1 MEKTRFYVTYL
12 VAVSVD
18 ATDSTDAQATLFRK
32 LRRFAKRVS
41 ADGLYQVEPQYVE
54 EQKTGNLID
63 VR

>member
-1 MEKTRFYVTYL
+1 MDKTRFYVTYL

-18 ATDSTDAQATLFRK
+18 APDSTDAQATLFRK

-54 EQKTGNLID
+54 DQHTGQVKDI
-63 VR
+63 R